1 VTSYLDA
8 SAFVKL
14 VIDQPE
20 SQALQA
26 FLEGSPSIA
35 SSALARAE
43 AVRALRHKG
52 PDALLGLREM
62 LRAIDLVPVD
72 EEILDAAGLLDPGI
86 LRTLDAIHLATA
98 IAIGDDLDVVVTY
111 DGRMLEAAAL
121 MGLPT
126 ASPA

>member
-72 EEILDAAGLLDPGI
+72 EEILDAACLLDPGI
-86 LRTLDAIHLATA
+86 PRMLDAIHLATA

-121 MGLPT
+121 LGLPT